1 MYRLHLFFVYKKQI
15 DSYENVVSELNE
27 IEFIL
32 DTD

>member
-1 MYRLHLFFVYKKQI
+1 MYCLHLFFFYKKQI
-15 DSYENVVSELNE
+15 DSYENVVLELNE